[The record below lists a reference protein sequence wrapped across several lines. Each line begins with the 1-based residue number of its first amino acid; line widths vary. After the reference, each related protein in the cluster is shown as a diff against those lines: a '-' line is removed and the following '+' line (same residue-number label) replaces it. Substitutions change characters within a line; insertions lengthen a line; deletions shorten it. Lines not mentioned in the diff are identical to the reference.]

1 MAFQAS
7 KYFEAIVIGAQFLWG
22 WQLIQNCF
30 FSLLIFSLS
39 IFGHTS
45 LHLHISE
52 VCGLRNY
59 KERAIIIPAL
69 VWAQELHTDLL
80 PCGFCFSPQ
89 FKRFGMPCW
98 CQQLL
103 CLLAPFCLLF
113 PRHPCGWT
121 HGAGSRAIK
130 MLSWLLLE
138 GVSSGEERHFYQQA
152 NENVTLEKPS
162 DGENNN

>member
-80 PCGFCFSPQ
+80 PCGVCFSPQ

-103 CLLAPFCLLF
+103 CLLHLSVFCSQGI
-113 PRHPCGWT
+113 PV
-121 HGAGSRAIK
+121 AGPTEQAAGPSRCSPGSCWKGLAQGRRGTSTNRLMK
-130 MLSWLLLE
+130 M
-138 GVSSGEERHFYQQA
+138 
-152 NENVTLEKPS
+152 
-162 DGENNN
+162 